1 MQLIIRPSAPHLF
14 TFIKI
19 CIILGVLGKGETVG
33 DLQAIIDD
41 QAQEDA
47 LNHLT
52 SLALFLVMLDDLQHH
67 LWKQRKGVKKR
78 DFDLINAAGPRILRL
93 SSSLINAI

>member
-1 MQLIIRPSAPHLF
+1 MQLIIRQSALLLF

-19 CIILGVLGKGETVG
+19 CIVLGVLGEGETVG

-52 SLALFLVMLDDLQHH
+52 SLALFLVMLDDFQHH
-67 LWKQRKGVKKR
+67 LWKERKVGEKGGFGFNEFCMPKYSETIWFI
-78 DFDLINAAGPRILRL
+78 D
-93 SSSLINAI
+93 

>member
-1 MQLIIRPSAPHLF
+1 MF

-19 CIILGVLGKGETVG
+19 CIVLGVLGKGETVG
-33 DLQAIIDD
+33 DLQPVIDN

-52 SLALFLVMLDDLQHH
+52 SLALFLVMLDNFQHH
-67 LWKQRKGVKKR
+67 LEKHRKVGKKKSAIWFHEFR
-78 DFDLINAAGPRILRL
+78 MIKYSETIYRT
-93 SSSLINAI
+93 SLINSIEQISLF